1 MRPSFRD
8 PSITLSCG
16 VCWHSNVPR
25 VGRYA
30 VRVPNNSRYR
40 VVQWTTGNVGKS
52 SVQAIS
58 RNPTLEL
65 VGCFAWSPE
74 KVGRDVGELCGI
86 HPLGVAA
93 TNDID
98 ALLDLK
104 PDCVI
109 YNPMWLDV
117 GELERILSA
126 GVNVVATAAFITGHN
141 LGDERQRIIEA
152 CQRGNSTM
160 FGTGISP
167 GFAELLAI
175 VSAGICDRVD
185 KVTVNEAADTTF
197 YDSPAT
203 ELPVGFGKPI
213 DHPEL
218 QSMTAQ
224 GTAVFGEAVRMV
236 ADALGVELDD
246 VRCEAEYAQTTADL
260 DLGSWTIAA
269 GCVAGVAASWMGFRG
284 DKVVVELNVRWRKG
298 QTLDPDWKIDQDGW
312 VIQVDGRPTVTA
324 NISFLPPP
332 DFQAETM
339 EDFMVLGHIMTA
351 MPPIN
356 AIPAVVAAA
365 PGIVTYND
373 LPLVLPR
380 GGVPAG

>member
-1 MRPSFRD
+1 M
-8 PSITLSCG
+8 
-16 VCWHSNVPR
+16 
-25 VGRYA
+25 
-30 VRVPNNSRYR
+30 PNIPPYR

-52 SVQAIS
+52 AVQAIAA
-58 RNPTLEL
+58 NPTLEL
-65 VGCFAWSPE
+65 VGCYAWSPE
-74 KVGRDVGELCGI
+74 KVGRDAGELSGI
-86 HPLGVAA
+86 GPLGVPA
-93 TNDID
+93 TDDVD
-98 ALLDLK
+98 ALLALQ
-104 PDCVI
+104 PDCVV

-141 LGDERQRIIEA
+141 LGAGRDRIVAACERGQ
-152 CQRGNSTM
+152 STI

-167 GFAELLAI
+167 GFAELLAV
-175 VSAGICDRVD
+175 VSATICDRVD
-185 KVTVNEAADTTF
+185 KITVDEAADTTF

-203 ELPVGFGKPI
+203 EIPVGFGKPI

-246 VRCEAEYAQTTADL
+246 VRCQAEYAQTTADL
-260 DLGSWTIAA
+260 DLGSWTIPS
-269 GCVAGVAASWMGFRG
+269 GCVAGVAASWQGVVA
-284 DKVVVELNVRWRKG
+284 DNVVVELNVRWRKG

-312 VIQVDGRPTVTA
+312 VIRIDGRPTVTA

-332 DFQAETM
+332 DFEAETIA
-339 EDFMVLGHIMTA
+339 DFMVLGHIMTA
-351 MPPIN
+351 APPIN

-365 PGIVTYND
+365 PGIATYND

-380 GGVPAG
+380 GVMVLE